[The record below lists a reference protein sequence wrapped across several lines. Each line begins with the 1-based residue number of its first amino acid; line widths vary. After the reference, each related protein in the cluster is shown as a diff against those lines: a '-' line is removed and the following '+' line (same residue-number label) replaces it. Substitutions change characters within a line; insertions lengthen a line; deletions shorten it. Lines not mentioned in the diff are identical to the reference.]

1 MSVTSTFLR
10 SRTLGAMLDPS
21 DRVMSALRRRP
32 ITRKIR
38 VTAPARAASRSEV
51 P

>member
-1 MSVTSTFLR
+1 MSVTITFLR

-21 DRVMSALRRRP
+21 ERVMSALRRSP
-32 ITRKIR
+32 ITRNVN
-38 VTAPARAASRSEV
+38 VTAPARAASKSDV